1 MSATESHIS
10 GNMTVCL
17 HLLVTNSNCFEPRG
31 WRKVSKIR
39 TDTFYTGNL
48 FEYVVLKNKNIAIVP
63 SKNDRHA
70 RSEGICHKKK
80 YLKHDDVIKWKH
92 FPRYWPFVRGIHRSP
107 VNSPHKGHW
116 RGALMFSLICVW
128 INGWVNNR
136 EAGDL
141 RRYRGHYDVIV
152 MSWSVSRVL
161 GIPELNSPH
170 DVYNTRMA
178 EM

>member
-48 FEYVVLKNKNIAIVP
+48 FEYVVLKIKNIAIVP

-92 FPRYWPFVRGIHRSP
+92 FPRYWPFVRGIH
-107 VNSPHKGHW
+107 
-116 RGALMFSLICVW
+116 F
-128 INGWVNNR
+128 
-136 EAGDL
+136 DL
-141 RRYRGHYDVIV
+141 RLNFFDLRLNKRLSKQPWGWWFETL
-152 MSWSVSRVL
+152 SWSLWRHRNELVSPESL
-161 GIPELNSPH
+161 GNSRAKLA
-170 DVYNTRMA
+170 TWRL
-178 EM
+178 